1 MPVFHGPPSQWH
13 AGHELR
19 RDGAVVLVEP
29 HAVEAEREV
38 DAGTETV
45 AGSRFVADLLCAKV
59 T

>member
-1 MPVFHGPPSQWH
+1 VVEGADERH

-38 DAGTETV
+38 DASTETV
-45 AGSRFVADLLCAKV
+45 AGSRFVTDLLCAKV